1 MKKVLLAT
9 TALVATAGFAMAD
22 ISLSGSAEMGIAVG
36 PDKSA
41 EVDYE
46 GGVIAKADAA
56 KAKADADDKADAA
69 FTAFDPQFGAEDGNT
84 PAADVI
90 DAAKAVID
98 DEGAADARVILA
110 KAVIDTD
117 AAAVLAAEA
126 VAAAAAGANSID
138 ADNDGEMHVYSGV
151 TLVVTFSGTTDN
163 GLEFGASMNAE
174 TSSSDY
180 DPGDFE
186 FDQEEAALG
195 FGSVWIS
202 GGGLTLTVDDDGIDD
217 LENGDNTHDVQIGYA
232 SGGLS
237 FDLTSDV
244 DGDND
249 AGTDDL
255 TDDSRMSYS
264 FGYSQDGISASLS
277 GNDNDD
283 VTLFVGYE
291 AGAFSTGIELSDDGT
306 TQVIT
311 LNASFSADAFTL
323 SVEAADD
330 DSWEVGASFSQ
341 DSLTVSASTD
351 SDSDSEVTGSMDLGG
366 DASIVAGFNSDEA
379 FYLGAALSF

>member
-22 ISLSGSAEMGIAVG
+22 VSLEGSGEMGIAVG

-41 EVDYE
+41 DDDY
-46 GGVIAKADAA
+46 
-56 KAKADADDKADAA
+56 
-69 FTAFDPQFGAEDGNT
+69 DGSKN
-84 PAADVI
+84 
-90 DAAKAVID
+90 
-98 DEGAADARVILA
+98 
-110 KAVIDTD
+110 
-117 AAAVLAAEA
+117 
-126 VAAAAAGANSID
+126 
-138 ADNDGEMHVYSGV
+138 NDGELHVYSGV
-151 TLVVTFSGTTDN
+151 TLDVTFSGTTDN

-186 FDQEEAALG
+186 FDEEEDALG
-195 FGSVWIS
+195 FGNVWIS
-202 GGGLTLTVDDDGIDD
+202 GGGLTLTVDDNGIDD
-217 LENGDNTHDVQIGYA
+217 LENDDNAHDVQIGYA

-244 DGDND
+244 DGDHD
-249 AGTDDL
+249 GGTDDL

-283 VTLFVGYE
+283 LTLSAGYE

-351 SDSDSEVTGSMDLGG
+351 SGSYSEITGSMDMGG
-366 DASIVAGFNSDEA
+366 GASVEAGFNSDDA
-379 FYLGAALSF
+379 YYLGAALSF

>member
-22 ISLSGSAEMGIAVG
+22 VSLSGSAEMGIAVG
-36 PDKSA
+36 PDMS
-41 EVDYE
+41 
-46 GGVIAKADAA
+46 
-56 KAKADADDKADAA
+56 ADDDYVV
-69 FTAFDPQFGAEDGNT
+69 GN
-84 PAADVI
+84 
-90 DAAKAVID
+90 
-98 DEGAADARVILA
+98 
-110 KAVIDTD
+110 
-117 AAAVLAAEA
+117 
-126 VAAAAAGANSID
+126 N
-138 ADNDGEMHVYSGV
+138 NDGELHVYSGV
-151 TLVVTFSGTTDN
+151 TLDVTFSGTTDN
-163 GLEFGASMNAE
+163 GLEFGASMDAE

-186 FDQEEAALG
+186 FDEPEKTLG
-195 FGSVWIS
+195 FGNVWIS
-202 GGGLTLTVDDDGIDD
+202 GGGLTLTVDDNGIDD
-217 LENGDNTHDVQIGYA
+217 LENGDNAHDVQIGYA

-249 AGTDDL
+249 GGTTDDD
-255 TDDSRMSYS
+255 TDNSRMSYS
-264 FGYSQDGISASLS
+264 FGYTQDGISASLS

-283 VTLFVGYE
+283 VTLSAGYE

-306 TQVIT
+306 TQVIK
-311 LNASFSADAFTL
+311 LKGSFSADAFTL

-351 SDSDSEVTGSMDLGG
+351 SGSYSEITGSMDMGG
-366 DASIVAGFNSDEA
+366 GASVEAGFNSDDA
-379 FYLGAALSF
+379 YYLGAALSF

>member
-46 GGVIAKADAA
+46 GGVIAKADADA
-56 KAKADADDKADAA
+56 ADLAADADDKADAA

-217 LENGDNTHDVQIGYA
+217 LENGDNTHDVQIDYA
-232 SGGLS
+232 TGPIS
-237 FDLTSDV
+237 FSATWDV
-244 DGDND
+244 DSDSG
-249 AGTDDL
+249 
-255 TDDSRMSYS
+255 DDSTFSYS
-264 FGYSQDGISASLS
+264 FGYDQDGISASLT
-277 GNDNDD
+277 GDDNSDC
-283 VTLFVGYE
+283 TALAAGYA
-291 AGAFSTGIELSDDGT
+291 AGAFSVGLKADQGCGTSVNTLS
-306 TQVIT
+306 
-311 LNASFSADAFTL
+311 ASFSADAFTL
-323 SVEAADD
+323 SVEGADD
-330 DSWEVGASFSQ
+330 DSWSVAASYSQ
-341 DSLTVSASTD
+341 DGLSVSASTD
-351 SDSDSEVTGSMDLGG
+351 SGSYSEVTGSMDLGG
-366 DASIVAGFNSDEA
+366 GASIVAGFNSDEA
-379 FYLGAALSF
+379 YYLGAALSF